1 MRRTATF
8 LAWTIVCGGLAA
20 ACGCSDDPTKGYTL
34 KSQYVEGIKTVAVP
48 IWHRGRDVYRR
59 DLEFHLTEAIIK
71 RLELDTPYKVTDKSR
86 ADTELRGTIDLI
98 PQRVLSYNPDTGRS
112 REMEVTLTVS
122 FTWTDLR
129 SGKVLAQRRDLRQAG
144 TYIPPVPFGED
155 FFQGS
160 EDVVDKLARRI
171 VEHMEADW

>member
-1 MRRTATF
+1 MKRIATIGTWLF
-8 LAWTIVCGGLAA
+8 VAAALAA
-20 ACGCSDDPTKGYTL
+20 VCGCSQDPTKGYTTQ
-34 KSQYVEGIKTVAVP
+34 SQYVEDVKTVAVP
-48 IWHRGRDVYRR
+48 MWLRGKNVYRQG
-59 DLEFHLTEAIIK
+59 LEMRLTEAIVK
-71 RLELDTPYKVTDKSR
+71 RLEMDTPYKVTDKSR

-129 SGKVLAQRRDLRQAG
+129 SGKVLAQRRDLRQAA
-144 TYIPPVPFGED
+144 TYIPPLSED
-155 FFQGS
+155 FFHGS
-160 EDVVDKLARRI
+160 EDAINRLARRV